1 MAQSKAIFFQIML
14 INYFALALGSGMY
27 SNLSL
32 KFFMVMFLLDA
43 LLNMFK
49 LYLSISSKTLF
60 LIRKVLANNS
70 KI

>member
-32 KFFMVMFLLDA
+32 KFFMVMFLLAA

-49 LYLSISSKTLF
+49 LYLSIS
-60 LIRKVLANNS
+60 
-70 KI
+70 